1 MTARRALPDP
11 DGNAEAARLQA
22 RSDAAMA
29 AITATLA
36 DHLPSDLPWPERS
49 MLALDLRRRVLAAI
63 DQADAS

>member
-22 RSDAAMA
+22 RSDAVMT

-36 DHLPSDLPWPERS
+36 DHLPHMSWPERS
-49 MLALDLRRRVLAAI
+49 MLALDLRRRVLAAV